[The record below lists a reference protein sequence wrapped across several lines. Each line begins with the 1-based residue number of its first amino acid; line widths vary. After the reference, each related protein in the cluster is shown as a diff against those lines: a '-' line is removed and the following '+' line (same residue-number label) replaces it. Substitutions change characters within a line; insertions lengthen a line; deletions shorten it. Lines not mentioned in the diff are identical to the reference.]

1 MDKTISIDYMLHNT
15 EDIGIGRIIFDFL
28 FNLVILII
36 LIQLYAA
43 VLIDTFSAMRAE
55 KNNLEKLMR
64 NTCLVCG

>member
-1 MDKTISIDYMLHNT
+1 MDQTIPSTFMLHNT
-15 EDIGIGRIIFDFL
+15 VDIGIGRIVFDFL

>member
-1 MDKTISIDYMLHNT
+1 MDKTIPANFVLTRTVDV
-15 EDIGIGRIIFDFL
+15 GIGRIIFDFL

-55 KNNLEKLMR
+55 KNNL
-64 NTCLVCG
+64 